1 MKASDLLL
9 AEVRDRTGRR
19 AGVVI
24 DVRARVEAD
33 QSLVID
39 GLVVGRR
46 RLRLFGYERREERGP
61 FLLERIE
68 ALLYRHIRYAS
79 MSEVEIEAP
88 GRVRLIVDYEDLPR
102 ISEI

>member
-24 DVRARVEAD
+24 DVRARVEAE
-33 QSLVID
+33 SLIID

-79 MSEVEIEAP
+79 MPEVEIEAP
-88 GRVRLIVDYEDLPR
+88 GRVRLTVAYEDLPR
-102 ISEI
+102 MSEI